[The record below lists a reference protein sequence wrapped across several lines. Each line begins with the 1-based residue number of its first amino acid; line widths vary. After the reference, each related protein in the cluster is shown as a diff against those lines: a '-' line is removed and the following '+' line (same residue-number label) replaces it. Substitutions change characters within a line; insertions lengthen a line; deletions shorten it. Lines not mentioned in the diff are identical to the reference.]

1 MYKRRHK
8 AQTIH
13 YINVKILSSS
23 LVLPAAYCVYDA
35 TPLPS
40 PPSRS
45 CLFIYRPR
53 VHTWGP
59 SISTPE
65 RVLGSWDSSCDISY
79 SSTFH
84 PRQFSFSLVLVSYT
98 FPAPACV
105 FSPIPWV
112 LGLSISF
119 HFILP
124 LPSELP
130 CFFPF
135 WQQLHFFFQITQRC
149 INIDSTH
156 TSSDYHVA
164 S

>member
-1 MYKRRHK
+1 M
-8 AQTIH
+8 
-13 YINVKILSSS
+13 
-23 LVLPAAYCVYDA
+23 LPAAYCVYDA

-79 SSTFH
+79 PSTFH

-124 LPSELP
+124 PPSELP

-135 WQQLHFFFQITQRC
+135 WQQLHFFFSDNTKVYQYRLDPHILGLSCRIITLHFFSRMC
-149 INIDSTH
+149 YSHFTF
-156 TSSDYHVA
+156 S
-164 S
+164 